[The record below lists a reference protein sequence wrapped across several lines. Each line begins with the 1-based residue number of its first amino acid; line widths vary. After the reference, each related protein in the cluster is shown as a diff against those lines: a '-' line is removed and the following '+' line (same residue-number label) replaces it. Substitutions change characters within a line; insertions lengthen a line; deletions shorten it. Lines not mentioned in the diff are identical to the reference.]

1 MGVGWLP
8 PRATLKKPVKSAS
21 RPQTFEVAGHQV
33 LVTERDGAWYVAVDQ
48 TEVTRRFETAA
59 DAWTAG
65 VGVVDRLD
73 AFARAGM

>member
-8 PRATLKKPVKSAS
+8 ARATLKKPAKSVT
-21 RPQTFEVAGHQV
+21 RTQTFEVSGHQV
-33 LVTERDGAWYVAVDQ
+33 LLTERDGAWHVAVDQ

-73 AFARAGM
+73 AFASAGT